1 MQISTATTLFLINWI
16 LKFQQGMILLLQCQQ
31 SSSLEPALSGRDV
44 KNEKSICFC
53 RGWGSRSAGLATTC
67 SLPPPLATAL
77 RCCWHTRVDGVLKP
91 SSQQKEQRTSFFRT
105 VICFC
110 FSLSVISF
118 APAPAWFRLLPR
130 VPEEQGEE
138 PGWLSEEGHG
148 GGQVQGKDRTTPD

>member
-31 SSSLEPALSGRDV
+31 SSSLEPALSGRDI

-77 RCCWHTRVDGVLKP
+77 RCCWHTRVGGVLKP
-91 SSQQKEQRTSFFRT
+91 SSQQKGQRK
-105 VICFC
+105 
-110 FSLSVISF
+110 SLILQDCHLLLLFPVCRFLCPCSCLVQ
-118 APAPAWFRLLPR
+118 APSPCPR
-130 VPEEQGEE
+130 GAGRRARVA
-138 PGWLSEEGHG
+138 
-148 GGQVQGKDRTTPD
+148 V